1 MVKTWALVAAVRAPV
16 DVSGTAAAGLNG
28 SFLSFHFWSLSS
40 HIPIIPGALSYLW
53 EQSARLLAHNPTRP
67 EHNEEIKHTQKIL
80 VGLLGLL
87 QMPLKESVWNESFSW

>member
-67 EHNEEIKHTQKIL
+67 EHNEEIKHTEDI
-80 VGLLGLL
+80 
-87 QMPLKESVWNESFSW
+87 SWITWIITNAIKRIRVEWKF